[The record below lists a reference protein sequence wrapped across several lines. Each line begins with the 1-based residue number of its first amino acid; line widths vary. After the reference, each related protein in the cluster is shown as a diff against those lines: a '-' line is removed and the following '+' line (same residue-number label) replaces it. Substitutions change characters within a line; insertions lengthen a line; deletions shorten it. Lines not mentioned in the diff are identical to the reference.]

1 MKLPIFEW
9 IKKYIDFKTTKI
21 FPMQLTKDFHK
32 SEFDSKDGS
41 AMPDDVLQN
50 VQKLAN
56 QLQVLRNYIGKPIYI
71 NSGYRSPSHN
81 KRVGGSPNSQ
91 HLLGKAADI
100 RVKGYTTERL
110 AKVIESL
117 INNGDMLQ
125 GGIGIYNSFVHYDH
139 RKTRAR
145 WDFRK

>member
-1 MKLPIFEW
+1 MKLWFLDW
-9 IKKYIDFKTTKI
+9 LKKYIDFTTTKI

-100 RVKGYTTERL
+100 RVKGYTTEKL
-110 AKVIESL
+110 SKIIESL

-125 GGIGIYNSFVHYDH
+125 GGIGIYNTFVHYDI
-139 RKTRAR
+139 RKVKAR